1 MKKGFTL
8 IELMV
13 TMALISIITAT
24 SLICLK
30 GFKELKEKTEMDH
43 AVNSV
48 VEFIN
53 AAKSFSRNN
62 NCSTNINISGNKD
75 ELELY
80 SNIEKVKFC
89 KLPRGIKITRVTS
102 DGDDIKINNVGKA
115 INACTLTLN
124 NDGSL
129 TREITIKVG
138 TGYVSEKK

>member
-1 MKKGFTL
+1 MKRGFTL

-30 GFKELKEKTEMDH
+30 GFKELKEKTDMDH

-80 SNIEKVKFC
+80 SNIEKIKFC

-138 TGYVSEKK
+138 TGYVSEKN

>member
-8 IELMV
+8 IEIMV
-13 TMALISIITAT
+13 TMALLSIITAT

-30 GFKELKEKTEMDH
+30 GFKELKEKTDMDH

-80 SNIEKVKFC
+80 SNIEKIKFC

>member
-8 IELMV
+8 IEIMV
-13 TMALISIITAT
+13 TMALLSIITAT

-80 SNIEKVKFC
+80 SNIEKIKFC

>member
-129 TREITIKVG
+129 TSEITIKVG